1 MEIEQIAES
10 IRAGVCPGN
19 PMEVIPSALRMSF
32 RASEGKRFVC
42 ADLSL
47 IEVRVIGWL
56 TGCHALNAIFAA
68 DRDPYIEFAAELFNV
83 PYDQVTKLMRQ
94 IAKPAVLQCGFG
106 AGGGQLKEDK
116 NGDIYK
122 SGLWG
127 YAESMSVAMTQ
138 EQAAEAVAV
147 YRESYPEVP
156 RFWYALEDRVRMNIE
171 HNYIYGTIHMG
182 GVELKLGA
190 VLGKLLYI
198 VLPSGRR
205 LHYLRPALLGDDI
218 TFEGLNSVTKQWGR
232 RKLYGSLLTENIV
245 QAIARDV
252 LAVGMVRATDAGFTI
267 VAHTHD
273 ELLCEEN
280 VLDTRHNLAYL
291 SDTMTAPVSWAPGL
305 LIKADGWEGEVYRK

>member
-1 MEIEQIAES
+1 VTVEQIAES
-10 IRAGVCPGN
+10 IRSGICPGN
-19 PMEVIPSALRMSF
+19 PMEVIPSALRASF
-32 RASEGKRFVC
+32 RAPAGKQFVC
-42 ADLSL
+42 SDLSL

-68 DRDPYIEFAAELFNV
+68 DRDPYKEFAVEMYQVA
-83 PYDQVTKLMRQ
+83 YDDVTKFQRQ

-106 AGGGQLKEDK
+106 AGGGMLKEDK

-127 YAESMSVAMTQ
+127 YAESMGVAMTQ
-138 EQAAEAVAV
+138 QQAAEAVAI
-147 YRESYPEVP
+147 YRASYPEVP
-156 RFWYALEDRVRMNIE
+156 QFWYALEDSVLTILENATKETYSFGRLRVSLYPE
-171 HNYIYGTIHMG
+171 
-182 GVELKLGA
+182 
-190 VLGKLLYI
+190 KLLA
-198 VLPSGRR
+198 VTLPSGRR
-205 LHYLRPALLGDDI
+205 LHYLRPAILGDDI

-245 QAIARDV
+245 QAIARDI

-280 VLDTRHNLAYL
+280 VLDKHHNLAYL
-291 SDTMTAPVSWAPGL
+291 SELMTRKINWADGL